1 MLEGRPHIG
10 LPALSS
16 ADVIMAFE
24 VSDETK
30 VAGPRGGIPRV
41 HGFDRSPRIRVLS
54 HSLRLAEGCGRRS
67 VSHRGD
73 PGAQRGG
80 SRCGAGGANIDGSLV
95 RLYVDDV
102 PRAPIAWV
110 NTTIAINEAKRPHLA
125 LQLPGRR
132 RPAPDP
138 LRVRGSRASLGERGS
153 LGCRGSLTGVVSSG
167 AELLES

>member
-1 MLEGRPHIG
+1 VEFLE
-10 LPALSS
+10 ST
-16 ADVIMAFE
+16 
-24 VSDETK
+24 VSIDLLESESYPTAYGSRRAAVGDQFLTAET
-30 VAGPRGGIPRV
+30 
-41 HGFDRSPRIRVLS
+41 RVLN
-54 HSLRLAEGCGRRS
+54 L
-67 VSHRGD
+67 
-73 PGAQRGG
+73 GG
-80 SRCGAGGANIDGSLV
+80 SRCGAGGTNIDGSLV